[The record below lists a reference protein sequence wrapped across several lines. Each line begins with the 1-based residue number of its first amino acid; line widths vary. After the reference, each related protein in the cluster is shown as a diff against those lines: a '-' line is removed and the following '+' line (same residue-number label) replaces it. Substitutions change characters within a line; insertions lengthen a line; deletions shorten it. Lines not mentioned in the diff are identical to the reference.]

1 MFDLSGFFSMLLML
15 LFFILGVSFLI
26 LKIVQLL
33 LVGWT
38 FILICFLLAIIFLL
52 LGANGIG

>member
-1 MFDLSGFFSMLLML
+1 MLLMV

-52 LGANGIG
+52 LGANGVG

>member
-1 MFDLSGFFSMLLML
+1 MVLMVVFLSIGVFLL
-15 LFFILGVSFLI
+15 V

-33 LVGWT
+33 LLGWT

-52 LGANGIG
+52 LGANGVG